1 MDHLYIIYKIINKV
15 NKKFYIGVHK
25 TNNIHDD
32 YYGSGFY
39 IRSAIKKHGIENF
52 EKQILHV
59 FKKRKDAINKEKEL
73 VNEDLLKD
81 PLCYNLMVG
90 GYGGFDHIKKIN
102 KHKSCQNRKIIHN
115 KLTNK
120 TTKVTLDVL
129 QKYLDE
135 GWELGFLPES
145 LKRMSESGK
154 IKIQSED
161 HRRKNSE
168 TKKDSCIMENVQTG
182 KKKFIKKQFAEEYI
196 KNGWELFDV
205 AKNTRGKITIFDP
218 FSKKCIKIISTD
230 LDDFIGKGWIRGF
243 NPESNKE
250 KGKKR

>member
-1 MDHLYIIYKIINKV
+1 MDHVYIVYKIV
-15 NKKFYIGVHK
+15 NKINSKFYIGVHK

-32 YYGSGFY
+32 YYGSGLY
-39 IRSAIKKHGIENF
+39 ITAAIKKHGIENF

-59 FKKRKDAINKEKEL
+59 FKKRKDAIDKEREL

-81 PLCYNLMVG
+81 PLCYNLTVG
-90 GYGGFDHIKKIN
+90 GYGGFHYIRKSN
-102 KHKSCQNRKIIHN
+102 KHKSCQNKKIIHN

-129 QKYLDE
+129 QKYLNE

-154 IKIQSED
+154 IKIQSKD

-168 TKKDSCIMENVQTG
+168 TKKDSCVMENTQTG
-182 KKKFIKKQFAEEYI
+182 KRKFIKKQLADEYI
-196 KNGWELFDV
+196 KNGWEFFDLG
-205 AKNTRGKITIFDP
+205 KKKRGKLTIFDP
-218 FSKKCIKIISTD
+218 ISKKCITIIPTD
-230 LDDFIGKGWIRGF
+230 LNDFIDKGWIRGF
-243 NPESNKE
+243 NPESA
-250 KGKKR
+250 KKRKKR

>member
-1 MDHLYIIYKIINKV
+1 MDHFYIIYKIINKV
-15 NKKFYIGVHK
+15 NNKFYIGVHK

-32 YYGSGFY
+32 YYGSGFH
-39 IRSAIKKHGIENF
+39 IRAAIKKYGIENF

-59 FKKRKDAINKEKEL
+59 FKKRKDAIDKEKEL
-73 VNEDLLKD
+73 VNEELLQD
-81 PLCYNLMVG
+81 PLCYNLTVG
-90 GYGGFDHIKKIN
+90 GYGGFHHIRKN
-102 KHKSCQNRKIIHN
+102 SKHKSCQNRKIIHN

-154 IKIQSED
+154 RKIQSEE

-168 TKKDSCIMENVQTG
+168 TKKDTYIVENIQTG
-182 KKKFIKKQFAEEYI
+182 KRKFVKKQSIEEYLKNGWEIFDRNKKQRGSKKMYNPVLKKCICVSVEEIDEYI
-196 KNGWELFDV
+196 KNGWYL
-205 AKNTRGKITIFDP
+205 G
-218 FSKKCIKIISTD
+218 IK
-230 LDDFIGKGWIRGF
+230 
-243 NPESNKE
+243 
-250 KGKKR
+250 